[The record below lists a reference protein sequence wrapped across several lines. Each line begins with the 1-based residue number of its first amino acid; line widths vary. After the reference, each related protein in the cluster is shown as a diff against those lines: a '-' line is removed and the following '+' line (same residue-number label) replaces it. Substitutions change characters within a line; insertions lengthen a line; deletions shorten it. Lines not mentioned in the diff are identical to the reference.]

1 MLTVM
6 SDPTV
11 TIGLIAHAGKEGAE
25 PLVRAVTEELKK
37 RGATYLMEK
46 MTASLIGESSPLDEA
61 ALAQHCGL
69 LLVMGGD
76 GSILR
81 ALHRSAGHIRPIFG
95 INIGSLGFLTCLG
108 SDDYMRAVDSVIEGS
123 YVLSTRS
130 LLDVSITGPE
140 KNFPLERALNDVTIS
155 RGERSQLVK
164 LQASIDGLPLT
175 EYHADGL
182 IVATPTGSTAYSL
195 AAGGPILMPD
205 SGALVITPIC
215 PHVLS
220 NRSLVISDKSEV
232 VISAVGNHE
241 VFVTVD
247 GRTPHALKPGQRVAL
262 RLSPQSLPLA
272 MMPEST
278 FPEVLRQKLKWTG
291 SNI

>member
-1 MLTVM
+1 MIV
-6 SDPTV
+6 
-11 TIGLIAHAGKEGAE
+11 GLIAHVGKDGS
-25 PLVRAVTEELKK
+25 
-37 RGATYLMEK
+37 
-46 MTASLIGESSPLDEA
+46 ASLVQSVTAELDRRNAPYLLEKATAGLIGKISDLDEA
-61 ALAQHCGL
+61 LLSERCDL

-81 ALHRSAGHIRPIFG
+81 ALHRSGGHIRPIFG

-108 SDDYMRAVDSVIEGS
+108 SAEYLKAIDC
-123 YVLSTRS
+123 VLSGNYKLSPRS
-130 LLDVSITGPE
+130 LLDVTIEGPSGSV
-140 KNFPLERALNDVTIS
+140 PLERALNDVTIS

-164 LQASIDGLPLT
+164 LQASVDGAPLT

-195 AAGGPILMPD
+195 AAGGPVLMPD

-220 NRSLVISDKSEV
+220 NRSLVISDKSRV
-232 VISAVGNHE
+232 VIRSSGNQE
-241 VFVTVD
+241 VFVTID
-247 GRTPHALKPGQRVAL
+247 GRPPNALKPSEQVVL
-262 RLSPQSLPLA
+262 QLSPLTLPLA
-272 MMPEST
+272 MMPDSN
-278 FPEVLRQKLKWTG
+278 FPEILRQKLKWSG

>member
-1 MLTVM
+1 M
-6 SDPTV
+6 SMIPKN
-11 TIGLIAHAGKEGAE
+11 IGLIAHTGKEGAE
-25 PLVRAVTEELKK
+25 PLVRAITRELRSRK
-37 RGATYLMEK
+37 APFLMEK
-46 MTASLIGESSPLDEA
+46 MTASLIGESISCDEIS
-61 ALAQHCGL
+61 LAEQCDL

-81 ALHRSAGHIRPIFG
+81 ALHRSGGHVRPIFG

-108 SDDYMRAVDSVIEGS
+108 SDEYLRAVDSL
-123 YVLSTRS
+123 LSGNYLLSPRS
-130 LLDVSITGPE
+130 LLDVEIAGPNGSI
-140 KNFPLERALNDVTIS
+140 PLERALNDVTIS

-164 LQASIDGLPLT
+164 LQASVDGAPLT

-205 SGALVITPIC
+205 SGALVITPVC

-232 VISAVGNHE
+232 VIQAEGNQE
-241 VFVTVD
+241 VFVTID
-247 GRTPHALKPGQRVAL
+247 GRTPHALQPSQRVIL
-262 RLSPQSLPLA
+262 RLSDQRLPLA

-278 FPEVLRQKLKWTG
+278 FPDILRHKLKWTG

>member
-1 MLTVM
+1 MKPPKM
-6 SDPTV
+6 
-11 TIGLIAHAGKEGAE
+11 IGLIAHAGKEGAAS
-25 PLVRAVTEELKK
+25 VVHSVVTELRK
-37 RGATYLMEK
+37 RNASFLMEK
-46 MTASLIGESSPLDEA
+46 MTASLIGEDSQLDEA
-61 ALAQHCGL
+61 ALAEQCDL

-81 ALHRSAGHIRPIFG
+81 ALHRSGGHIRPIFG

-108 SDDYMRAVDSVIEGS
+108 SDEYLRAVESVVTGN
-123 YVLSTRS
+123 YTLSSRS
-130 LLDVSITGPE
+130 LLDVEISGTEGVI
-140 KNFPLERALNDVTIS
+140 PLERALNDVTVS

-164 LQASIDGLPLT
+164 LQTSVDGAQLT

-205 SGALVITPIC
+205 SGSLVITPIC

-232 VISAVGNHE
+232 VISSAGNQHI
-241 VFVTVD
+241 FVTID
-247 GRTPHALKPGQRVAL
+247 GRTPHALEPSQKVIL
-262 RLSPQSLPLA
+262 RLSSQTLPLA

-278 FPEVLRQKLKWTG
+278 FPDILRHKLKWTG

>member
-1 MLTVM
+1 MR
-6 SDPTV
+6 
-11 TIGLIAHAGKEGAE
+11 IGLIAHAGKEGAA
-25 PLVRAVTEELKK
+25 PLVRSVAQELTRRKAEFLYERTTGAVV
-37 RGATYLMEK
+37 GVD
-46 MTASLIGESSPLDEA
+46 SSLDES
-61 ALAQHCGL
+61 ALAERCDI

-81 ALHRSAGHIRPIFG
+81 ALHRSEGHIRPIFG
-95 INIGSLGFLTCLG
+95 INIGSLGFLTCVG
-108 SDDYMRAVDSVIEGS
+108 SDEYLRALDCLLSQS
-123 YVLSTRS
+123 YQLIHRS
-130 LLDVSITGPE
+130 LLDVEISGPCGVI
-140 KNFPLERALNDVTIS
+140 PLERALNEVTIS

-164 LQASIDGLPLT
+164 LQASVSGASLT

-232 VISAVGNHE
+232 VIEAVGNQE
-241 VFVTVD
+241 VFVTID
-247 GRTPHALKPGQRVAL
+247 GRTPHALKPSQRVVL
-262 RLSPQSLPLA
+262 HLSPKTLPLA
-272 MMPEST
+272 TMPGTT
-278 FPEVLRQKLKWTG
+278 FPDVLRQKLKWSG

>member
-1 MLTVM
+1 MI
-6 SDPTV
+6 
-11 TIGLIAHAGKEGAE
+11 IGLIAHAGKEGAA
-25 PLVRAVTEELKK
+25 PLVRAVAEELRRRKAEFLYE
-37 RGATYLMEK
+37 RATGA
-46 MTASLIGESSPLDEA
+46 IVDVDSPLDES
-61 ALAQHCGL
+61 ALAERCDI

-81 ALHRSAGHIRPIFG
+81 ALHRSEGHIRPIFG
-95 INIGSLGFLTCLG
+95 INIGSLGFLTCVG
-108 SDDYMRAVDSVIEGS
+108 SDEYLRALESLLSGTYLLS
-123 YVLSTRS
+123 YRS
-130 LLDVSITGPE
+130 LLDVEITGP
-140 KNFPLERALNDVTIS
+140 KGVIPLERALNEVTIS
-155 RGERSQLVK
+155 RGERSQLVR
-164 LQASIDGLPLT
+164 LQASVSGAPLT

-232 VISAVGNHE
+232 VIEASGNQE
-241 VFVTVD
+241 VFVTID
-247 GRTPHALKPGQRVAL
+247 GRTPHALKPSQRVVL
-262 RLSPQSLPLA
+262 RLSPKTLPLA
-272 MMPEST
+272 TMPGTT
-278 FPEVLRQKLKWTG
+278 FPDVLRQKLKWSG

>member
-1 MLTVM
+1 MI
-6 SDPTV
+6 
-11 TIGLIAHAGKEGAE
+11 IGVIAHADKEGAAE
-25 PLVRAVTEELKK
+25 LVRAVAKEFTA
-37 RGATYLMEK
+37 RGADFVLEK
-46 MTASLIGESSPLDEA
+46 STAALIGSESRLDEA
-61 ALAQHCGL
+61 ALAECCDV

-95 INIGSLGFLTCLG
+95 INIGSLGFLTCVG
-108 SDDYMRAVDSVIEGS
+108 SDEWLRAVDALLSGS
-123 YVLSTRS
+123 YLLSHRS
-130 LLDVSITGPE
+130 LLDVAISGPGGTT
-140 KNFPLERALNDVTIS
+140 PLECALNDVAIS

-164 LQASIDGLPLT
+164 LQTSVAGAPLT

-232 VISAVGNHE
+232 VIGSTGNQE
-241 VFVTVD
+241 VFVTID
-247 GRTPHALKPGQRVAL
+247 GRTPHALKPGEKVIL
-262 RLSPQSLPLA
+262 RLSPRTLPLA
-272 MMPEST
+272 TMPGTT
-278 FPEVLRQKLKWTG
+278 FPDILRQKLKWSG
-291 SNI
+291 SNV

>member
-1 MLTVM
+1 M
-6 SDPTV
+6 SAIPK
-11 TIGLIAHAGKEGAE
+11 TIGLIAHAGKEGAA
-25 PLVRAVTEELKK
+25 PLVRVITEELRSRK
-37 RGATYLMEK
+37 ASFLMEK
-46 MTASLIGESSPLDEA
+46 MTASLIGEPSSW
-61 ALAQHCGL
+61 
-69 LLVMGGD
+69 D

-81 ALHRSAGHIRPIFG
+81 AIHRSGGRIRPIFG

-108 SDDYMRAVDSVIEGS
+108 SDDYLRAIDSL
-123 YVLSTRS
+123 LSGNYLLSERS
-130 LLDVSITGPE
+130 LLDVEIAGPE
-140 KNFPLERALNDVTIS
+140 GSIPLERALNDVAIS

-164 LQASIDGLPLT
+164 LHASIDGTALT

-232 VISAVGNHE
+232 VIQATGNQE
-241 VFVTVD
+241 VFLTID
-247 GRTPHALKPGQRVAL
+247 GRT
-262 RLSPQSLPLA
+262 
-272 MMPEST
+272 
-278 FPEVLRQKLKWTG
+278 
-291 SNI
+291 

>member
-1 MLTVM
+1 
-6 SDPTV
+6 
-11 TIGLIAHAGKEGAE
+11 
-25 PLVRAVTEELKK
+25 
-37 RGATYLMEK
+37 
-46 MTASLIGESSPLDEA
+46 
-61 ALAQHCGL
+61 
-69 LLVMGGD
+69 MGGD

-108 SDDYMRAVDSVIEGS
+108 SDDYLRAVECVLEGK
-123 YVLSTRS
+123 YILSPRS
-130 LLDVSITGPE
+130 LLDVEISDSQGT
-140 KNFPLERALNDVTIS
+140 FPLERALNDVSIS

-164 LQASIDGLPLT
+164 LRTSVAGVPLT

-232 VISAVGNHE
+232 VIHAVGNQE
-241 VFVTVD
+241 VFVTID
-247 GRTPHALKPGQRVAL
+247 GRTPYALGPSQRVIL
-262 RLSPQSLPLA
+262 RLSPQVLPLA

-278 FPEVLRQKLKWTG
+278 FPDVLRQKLKWTG

>member
-1 MLTVM
+1 MM
-6 SDPTV
+6 
-11 TIGLIAHAGKEGAE
+11 TIGLIAHAGKEGSGH
-25 PLVRAVTEELKK
+25 LVSLLTGELK
-37 RGATYLMEK
+37 RRNAPYLLEQAT
-46 MTASLIGESSPLDEA
+46 AALIGEASGLDEKE
-61 ALAQHCGL
+61 LTRRCDL

-81 ALHRSAGHIRPIFG
+81 ALHRGGETIRPIFG

-108 SDDYMRAVDSVIEGS
+108 SDEYLKAVECVLAGNYLLSQRTLLDVVIEGPDGS
-123 YVLSTRS
+123 HQ
-130 LLDVSITGPE
+130 LD
-140 KNFPLERALNDVTIS
+140 LALNDVTVS

-164 LQASIDGLPLT
+164 LEAIVAGSPLT

-182 IVATPTGSTAYSL
+182 IIATPTGSTAYSL

-232 VISAVGNHE
+232 VIRASGTQD

-247 GRTPHALKPGQRVAL
+247 GRSPHALKATQKVVI
-262 RLSPQSLPLA
+262 RLSSKTLPLA
-272 MMPEST
+272 VMPGTS
-278 FPEVLRQKLKWTG
+278 FPDILRQKLKWTG
-291 SNI
+291 SNV

>member
-1 MLTVM
+1 MIL
-6 SDPTV
+6 
-11 TIGLIAHAGKEGAE
+11 GLIAHTGKGGADD
-25 PLVRAVTEELKK
+25 LVRAVTAEL
-37 RGATYLMEK
+37 RRRNASFLFEK
-46 MTASLIGESSPLDEA
+46 STAALIGEQSTLDEEELSA
-61 ALAQHCGL
+61 SSDM

-81 ALHRSAGHIRPIFG
+81 ALHRSGGHVRPIFG

-108 SDDYMRAVDSVIEGS
+108 SEDYVHAVDCILNGN
-123 YVLSTRS
+123 YLLSQRS
-130 LLDVSITGPE
+130 LLEVSISGSTG
-140 KNFPLERALNDVTIS
+140 KIPLERSLNDVVIS

-164 LQASIDGLPLT
+164 LQASVAGIPLT

-220 NRSLVISDKSEV
+220 NRSLVISNSSEV
-232 VISAVGNHE
+232 VIHSAGNQE

-247 GRTPHALKPGQRVAL
+247 GRTPHPLKPFDSVL
-262 RLSPQSLPLA
+262 VRLSSKTLPLA

-291 SNI
+291 SNV

>member
-1 MLTVM
+1 MINTPPKV
-6 SDPTV
+6 
-11 TIGLIAHAGKEGAE
+11 IGVIAHAGKEGAA
-25 PLVRAVTEELKK
+25 PVVRAVVSEL
-37 RGATYLMEK
+37 RRRNVPFFLEK
-46 MTASLIGESSPLDEA
+46 MTASLIGELSSHDESY
-61 ALAQHCGL
+61 LAEHSDL
-69 LLVMGGD
+69 LLVLGGD

-81 ALHRSAGHIRPIFG
+81 ALHRSGGHIRPIFG

-108 SDDYMRAVDSVIEGS
+108 SNEYLRAVESVVTGN
-123 YVLSTRS
+123 YLLSSRS
-130 LLDVSITGPE
+130 LLDLEISGSEGVI
-140 KNFPLERALNDVTIS
+140 PLERALNDVTIS

-164 LQASIDGLPLT
+164 LQISVDGASLT

-232 VISAVGNHE
+232 VISSTVNQH
-241 VFVTVD
+241 VFVTID
-247 GRTPHALKPGQRVAL
+247 GRTPHALSPSQKVIL
-262 RLSPQSLPLA
+262 RLSPQTLPLA

-278 FPEVLRQKLKWTG
+278 FPDILRQKLKWTG

>member
-1 MLTVM
+1 MINT
-6 SDPTV
+6 PPKI
-11 TIGLIAHAGKEGAE
+11 IGVIAHAGKEGAA
-25 PLVRAVTEELKK
+25 PVVRVVVSEL
-37 RGATYLMEK
+37 RRRNVPFFLEK
-46 MTASLIGESSPLDEA
+46 MTASLIGELSSHDESY
-61 ALAQHCGL
+61 LAEHSDL
-69 LLVMGGD
+69 LLVLGGD

-81 ALHRSAGHIRPIFG
+81 ALHRSGGHIRPIFG

-108 SDDYMRAVDSVIEGS
+108 SNEYLRAVESVVTGN
-123 YVLSTRS
+123 YLLSSRS
-130 LLDVSITGPE
+130 LLDLEISGSEGVI
-140 KNFPLERALNDVTIS
+140 PLERALNDVTIS

-164 LQASIDGLPLT
+164 LQISVDGASLT

-232 VISAVGNHE
+232 VISSAVNQH
-241 VFVTVD
+241 VFVTID
-247 GRTPHALKPGQRVAL
+247 GRTPHALSPSQKVIL
-262 RLSPQSLPLA
+262 RLSPQTLPLA

-278 FPEVLRQKLKWTG
+278 FPDILRQKLKWTG

>member
-1 MLTVM
+1 MNTP
-6 SDPTV
+6 SK
-11 TIGLIAHAGKEGAE
+11 TIGIIAHVGKAGAE
-25 PLVRAVTEELKK
+25 PLVRAVIKELK
-37 RGATYLMEK
+37 RRNASFLLEK
-46 MTASLIGESSPLDEA
+46 LTAALIEETSSLDEA
-61 ALAQHCGL
+61 ELAERCDL
-69 LLVMGGD
+69 LVVMGGD

-81 ALHRSAGHIRPIFG
+81 ALHRSGGHICPIFG

-108 SDDYMRAVDSVIEGS
+108 SDDYLHAVECILEEK
-123 YVLSTRS
+123 YLLSPRS
-130 LLDVSITGPE
+130 LLDVTVTGSE
-140 KNFPLERALNDVTIS
+140 GQFPLERALNDVTIS

-164 LQASIDGLPLT
+164 LHTSVDGAALT

-232 VISAVGNHE
+232 VIRVVGNHE
-241 VFVTVD
+241 VFVTID
-247 GRTPHALKPGQRVAL
+247 GRTPHALAPSQSLVL
-262 RLSPQSLPLA
+262 RLSPQILPLA

-278 FPEVLRQKLKWTG
+278 FPDILRQKLKWTG

>member
-1 MLTVM
+1 MINTPPKV
-6 SDPTV
+6 
-11 TIGLIAHAGKEGAE
+11 IGVIAHAGKEGAA
-25 PLVRAVTEELKK
+25 PVVRAVVSEL
-37 RGATYLMEK
+37 RRRNVPFFLEK
-46 MTASLIGESSPLDEA
+46 MTASLIGELSSHDESY
-61 ALAQHCGL
+61 LAEHSDL
-69 LLVMGGD
+69 LLVLGGD

-81 ALHRSAGHIRPIFG
+81 ALHRSGGHIRPIFG

-108 SDDYMRAVDSVIEGS
+108 SNEYLRAVESVVTGN
-123 YVLSTRS
+123 YLLSPRS
-130 LLDVSITGPE
+130 LLDVEISGAEGVI
-140 KNFPLERALNDVTIS
+140 PLERALNDVTIS

-164 LQASIDGLPLT
+164 LQISVDGASLT

-232 VISAVGNHE
+232 VISSAVNQH
-241 VFVTVD
+241 VFVTID
-247 GRTPHALKPGQRVAL
+247 GRTPHALSPSQKVIL
-262 RLSPQSLPLA
+262 RLSPQTLPLA

-278 FPEVLRQKLKWTG
+278 FPDILRQKLKWTG